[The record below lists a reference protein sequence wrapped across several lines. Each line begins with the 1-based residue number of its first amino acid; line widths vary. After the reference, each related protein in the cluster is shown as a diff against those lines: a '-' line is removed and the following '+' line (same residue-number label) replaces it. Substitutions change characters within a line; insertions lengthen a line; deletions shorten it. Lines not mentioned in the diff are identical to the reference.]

1 MIQKVEDTKNID
13 LEKVSWCEIVVKS
26 RRKIQTSRIKIQTQI
41 KCAFKEALTPLW
53 KQTQLDPS
61 MAHALFLSGKDDKDG
76 ELMNKLALI
85 NIETM
90 KLAKKKGKFLKVL
103 YSDFSI

>member
-1 MIQKVEDTKNID
+1 
-13 LEKVSWCEIVVKS
+13 
-26 RRKIQTSRIKIQTQI
+26 
-41 KCAFKEALTPLW
+41 
-53 KQTQLDPS
+53 

-76 ELMNKLALI
+76 DLMNKLALI

-103 YSDFSI
+103 YSGFSI